1 MNVCLNAITFNPGKM
16 GGVETYFRELVRHL
30 PVIGSNDFFTVLTGN
45 RYRHVFEKFQNLA
58 VSGTQLYSRPEF
70 FWLTNAVLRRIN
82 HLDTYSTALKK
93 IKSDLIH
100 HPFTTINPY
109 VIDRPTVLTFW
120 DMQHEFYPEFFTK
133 KDLTYRARTYK
144 KSTQQ
149 ATRVIVSASFTKQCL
164 IDRYGIDAG
173 KIDVIHTGYSPIYK
187 VLPEN
192 DETNRIRKKYAIDR
206 SFMFYPAAT
215 WPHKNHGRL
224 LEALKI
230 MVDRNQF
237 DGLLILS
244 GIAMQHHNEVIRKIN
259 SSGLQKY
266 VKILGYVP
274 YSELPFM
281 YNMARLLIF
290 PSLFEGFGI
299 PLVEA
304 MACGCP
310 VVASNCTSLP
320 EVVGNAGKLF
330 DPGSPEDIAAV
341 IMSVWNSDSKLS
353 LMGQKSLTR
362 AKLFTWENTARKT
375 LEVYHKAR

>member
-1 MNVCLNAITFNPGKM
+1 
-16 GGVETYFRELVRHL
+16 
-30 PVIGSNDFFTVLTGN
+30 
-45 RYRHVFEKFQNLA
+45 
-58 VSGTQLYSRPEF
+58 
-70 FWLTNAVLRRIN
+70 
-82 HLDTYSTALKK
+82 
-93 IKSDLIH
+93 
-100 HPFTTINPY
+100 
-109 VIDRPTVLTFW
+109 
-120 DMQHEFYPEFFTK
+120 
-133 KDLTYRARTYK
+133 
-144 KSTQQ
+144 
-149 ATRVIVSASFTKQCL
+149 
-164 IDRYGIDAG
+164 
-173 KIDVIHTGYSPIYK
+173 
-187 VLPEN
+187 
-192 DETNRIRKKYAIDR
+192 
-206 SFMFYPAAT
+206 
-215 WPHKNHGRL
+215 
-224 LEALKI
+224 
-230 MVDRNQF
+230 
-237 DGLLILS
+237 
-244 GIAMQHHNEVIRKIN
+244 MQHHNEVIRKIN